1 MEILR
6 LENAT
11 SLSASFSVPTA
22 SSFYTLELDDLI
34 TGTSYSAST
43 TSTSGSVAIFALP
56 NHYLSYTGSLA
67 ASVKNQD
74 SDIVNMT
81 NIDIIRPYSNPSSL
95 ASVFSIKVSEAIEYE
110 KLARYII
117 DSHTGGFN
125 FIRKEK
131 EFIGPGYDQLLIDEP
146 IYKLYK
152 IYENGELLY
161 DVDSETNESNY
172 KINRQLNSII
182 LDIPESNRMN
192 YKKVWR
198 DRFLDTDFYEGY
210 EYLVDADYGWKVI
223 PEDIK
228 EASAILVQDIVED
241 NLKYVNKYIESFDN
255 DDFKIKFVKNFSAG
269 TGNKIVD
276 IILEKYQKTIRVGV
290 L

>member
-1 MEILR
+1 MEILK

-11 SLSASFSVPTA
+11 SLSASFSVTTA
-22 SSFYTLELDDLI
+22 SASYTLELDDLI
-34 TGTSYSAST
+34 TGTFYSVNT

-67 ASVKNQD
+67 VSVKDENN
-74 SDIVNMT
+74 DIVNMT
-81 NIDIIRPYSNPSSL
+81 NIDIVRPYSNPSSL
-95 ASVFSIKVSEAIEYE
+95 ASGLSIKVSEAIEYE
-110 KLARYII
+110 RLARYII
-117 DSHTGGFN
+117 DLHTGGFK

-131 EFIGPGYDQLLIDEP
+131 EFIGPGYDKILIDEP

-161 DVDSETNESNY
+161 DTDSQNNESSY
-172 KINRQLNSII
+172 KINKQLNAII
-182 LDIPESNRMN
+182 LDIPESNRLN

-198 DRFLDTDFYEGY
+198 DRFLDVDFYEGY
-210 EYLVDADYGWKVI
+210 EYIVDADYGWKVI

-228 EASAILVQDIVED
+228 EASALLVQDIVQD

-255 DDFKIKFVKNFSAG
+255 DDFKIKFVKNFTAG

-276 IILEKYQKTIRVGV
+276 LILEKYQKTIRVGV